1 MHNDTP
7 LGMIMHLEEL
17 DQQAAPM
24 LSSLRPEAQ
33 KSPPR
38 TTFGVLSLGLLRR
51 VGAFVMGTGS
61 SLAGSSRA

>member
-1 MHNDTP
+1 MHHDTP
-7 LGMIMHLEEL
+7 LGMIMHFEEL

-24 LSSLRPEAQ
+24 LRSVRPEAQ